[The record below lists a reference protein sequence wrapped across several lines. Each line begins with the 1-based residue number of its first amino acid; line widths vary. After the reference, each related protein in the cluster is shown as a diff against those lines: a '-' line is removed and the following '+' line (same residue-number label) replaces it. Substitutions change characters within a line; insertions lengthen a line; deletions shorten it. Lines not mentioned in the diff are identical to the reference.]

1 MAFESWLS
9 SKSGVC
15 STWVLA
21 TSIGW
26 ALDAWGFTGFVGGLM
41 LGVLQW
47 LVLRKLIVKAWGWII
62 ATAIAVPISGL
73 ATVVLFMA
81 TGDPSPPTGVIAN
94 VVAFG
99 AIVFA
104 PGAIVGTA
112 QCLVLLGKVPKAGWW
127 IGASICGMGLY
138 QATLLQGREWLSNSP
153 NVYLL
158 ALAVAAIASAII
170 TGMVLVWLLQK
181 RGQWSESK

>member
-1 MAFESWLS
+1 MVFHTWV
-9 SKSGVC
+9 SGKRGIWT
-15 STWVLA
+15 TWVLA
-21 TSIGW
+21 TTIGW
-26 ALDAWGFTGFVGGLM
+26 VLDAWGFTGFVGGAL
-41 LGVLQW
+41 LGALQW

-73 ATVVLFMA
+73 ATMVLLMA
-81 TGDPSPPTGVIAN
+81 AGDPSPPTGVIAN

-112 QCLVLLGKVPKAGWW
+112 QYLVLLGNVPKAGWW
-127 IGASICGMGLY
+127 IGATICGMGLY
-138 QATLLQGREWLSNSP
+138 QATLLQGREWLSNSY
-153 NVYLL
+153 VYLL
-158 ALAVAAIASAII
+158 VLGLAAVASAIL
-170 TGMVLVWLLQK
+170 TGGALVWLLQK